1 MINNGS
7 RSLRQHQLFG
17 TLLLER
23 GEISWCA
30 SPIEVKITVSGRII
44 RSRRTI
50 SPGQEIPASINA
62 NSSSPS
68 IISSESATPNCEL

>member
-1 MINNGS
+1 MVRAPFANTNFS
-7 RSLRQHQLFG
+7 ALFSSS
-17 TLLLER
+17 EVKF
-23 GEISWCA
+23 SWCA

-50 SPGQEIPASINA
+50 SPGQDIPASINA